1 VEFFKELGVSASEA
15 ELDEQV
21 QQARV
26 VINNLAQ
33 LNLTEERLG
42 EFVERVTQLIDDMT
56 NERGLLLPMQRMN

>member
-1 VEFFKELGVSASEA
+1 VEFFKELGVSASET

-26 VINNLAQ
+26 VIGNLAQ
-33 LNLTEERLG
+33 LNLTEERLS

>member
-1 VEFFKELGVSASEA
+1 VEFFKELGVSASET
-15 ELDEQV
+15 ELNEQV

-33 LNLTEERLG
+33 LNLTEERLS